1 MNRKVWTTVI
11 FALFLIAASACLKH
25 GSASQLIVEIPFGL
39 NGNFLLER
47 GVKETARLVM
57 QGDADVVTVPRNGKM
72 TTSLLT
78 NSQLTFRNSSEG
90 AVGSYSQFVSKIE
103 FFGGTRKE
111 FEAEQARKKHSGG
124 ILIPAESIA
133 AGI

>member
-1 MNRKVWTTVI
+1 LRPFSDCCQRVLEAWLRI
-11 FALFLIAASACLKH
+11 
-25 GSASQLIVEIPFGL
+25 QLIVEIPFGL

-90 AVGSYSQFVSKIE
+90 AVWGYSQFVSN
-103 FFGGTRKE
+103 
-111 FEAEQARKKHSGG
+111 
-124 ILIPAESIA
+124 
-133 AGI
+133 

>member
-72 TTSLLT
+72 TTS
-78 NSQLTFRNSSEG
+78 QLTFRNSSEG